1 MGGKNRV
8 KKVNYHTHTKR
19 CKHAGGS
26 DEEYIESAIKS
37 GFQELGFADHTP
49 WPFDS
54 SYTSSMR
61 MDIEQLD
68 DYVNHLQILKQKY
81 VNQISIKIGL
91 ECEYFEEYI
100 PWLRH
105 IIEEYKV
112 DYVIFGNHFSSN
124 EQKNVGYGKM
134 KTDETA
140 LELYLNTAIKAIES
154 KLFAYFAHPDIF
166 IRGYGKFDD
175 VCERISRQI
184 CEKAK
189 EYDLI
194 LEFNISN
201 YICEPDSKHY
211 LYPCLD
217 FWKIVSELG
226 CRCIIGYDAH
236 QPQVLE
242 QQNGYLKAIAE
253 LEKIGIEI
261 VDVIPFLNHL

>member
-1 MGGKNRV
+1 M

-19 CKHAGGS
+19 CKHASGT
-26 DEEYIESAIKS
+26 DKEYIESAIQS
-37 GFQELGFADHTP
+37 GFKEIGFADHTP
-49 WPFDS
+49 WPFDKEYKS
-54 SYTSSMR
+54 GMR
-61 MDIEQLD
+61 MEVKELE
-68 DYVNHLQILKQKY
+68 DYVNSLNALKQQY
-81 VNQISIKIGL
+81 SDQINVKIGL
-91 ECEYFEEYI
+91 ECEYFEEYM
-100 PWLRH
+100 PWLTH
-105 IIEEYKV
+105 IIKEYKL

-124 EQKNVGYGKM
+124 EQQNVGYGKM

-140 LELYLNTAIKAIES
+140 LQLYLDTAIKAIES

-175 VCERISRQI
+175 VCKRISRQI

-189 EYDLI
+189 EYDLL

-201 YICEPDSKHY
+201 YIWEPDATHY

-217 FWKIVSELG
+217 FWKIASEIG

-242 QQNGYLKAIAE
+242 QEVAYLKAIAE
-253 LEKIGIEI
+253 LEKIGIKIADEI
-261 VDVIPFLNHL
+261 PIFNHE